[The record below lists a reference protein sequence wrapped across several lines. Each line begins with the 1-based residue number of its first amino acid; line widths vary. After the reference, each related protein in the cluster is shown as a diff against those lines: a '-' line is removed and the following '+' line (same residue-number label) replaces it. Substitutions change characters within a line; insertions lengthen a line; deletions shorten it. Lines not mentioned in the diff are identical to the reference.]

1 MNPNEF
7 VGHPNSKSKS
17 LQFSARNPQGLQ
29 IESVTLA
36 QQGNVMEDMLK
47 KLKESM
53 KKEKGERGHPGIL
66 QWKAGQYGSINSCAP
81 IPNPKKPQKLSAGK
95 VKIRVLKDEPLTA
108 PPHLPLC
115 ESCCCPQP
123 PRQNKMKGPN
133 FGQGDTATDRQ
144 MFAGDCGQDRRAA
157 MTKKEQNVQKSFQ
170 DSLLGGDY
178 DEEESARSFQEA
190 LKQWRQ
196 ERSVGPEE
204 QATMW
209 TQTASK
215 SGVATQTGFPPE
227 RDHERQGTGWGNGKV
242 PIKVEFHE
250 SRLTY
255 MDRLLLKKHRSTP
268 LEACHPPWVCS
279 TALESMNDTLIEAK
293 QASSRR
299 GQDEDF
305 RGYCALLFAVPVSE
319 IGFGPLN
326 ATLDVL
332 DDKQSTKLCLLQ
344 TDRDQV
350 IAEQSP
356 HKGNIP
362 FVKPASSKERE
373 LVPQTLLTSIECTGA
388 QLSRQSETPVRPKV
402 LQGTHPLKPETE
414 REGHSIKMLSTKSKP
429 SYFAAEKANTSTSSS
444 KPQMSTSSPTIHKSK
459 HHRGSPHSPLFP
471 HHQTELPDPF
481 PDPSPLIP
489 HEHIFPFPPSSSL
502 NSAFTVSPSSSAS
515 LLNAGR
521 SKPLQ
526 KGSISPVL
534 PKKLQSSQLLLEP
547 IPSAMPSQS
556 PTSNLKSLNQS
567 HQESLL
573 SDHSLHFPSS
583 PISSSTNPLQG
594 GLKLLFSSSPG
605 VSPLPIYK
613 CGSSS
618 LTYADATG
626 FLSSTPTT
634 SVKSLP
640 SYLLKGTQDPLKA
653 VEMEEEDTPTDSE
666 SDMSIDSLDL
676 TA

>member
-81 IPNPKKPQKLSAGK
+81 IPNPKKPQKQLSAGK

-255 MDRLLLKKHRSTP
+255 MDRLLLKKHRS
-268 LEACHPPWVCS
+268 
-279 TALESMNDTLIEAK
+279 
-293 QASSRR
+293 
-299 GQDEDF
+299 
-305 RGYCALLFAVPVSE
+305 
-319 IGFGPLN
+319 
-326 ATLDVL
+326 
-332 DDKQSTKLCLLQ
+332 
-344 TDRDQV
+344 
-350 IAEQSP
+350 
-356 HKGNIP
+356 IP